1 MSRYLIS
8 IDVGYR
14 NLAVALARVN
24 DAQTHDHDD
33 HAHTHFTLL
42 DIRREDCLDGK
53 KRPSHE
59 KTAYCVCLRMH
70 EILLYYRATFVDF
83 EVDTVHVV
91 IEQQVRAA
99 PINIALKS
107 AIVGMLYGKFGI
119 GGGNPR
125 FSIKYMPARRKFDC
139 LASPGF
145 ASCLAEYVNAHDD
158 VEMPDHDLKKKSVVV
173 STALFIN
180 SFASAAV
187 SASASCTGG
196 LFAIDERCKQRAT
209 LEQIFN
215 PDSSLVG
222 KKRPRRGGKGRGKGK
237 LDDVCDVLLQI
248 CTEVVAGGEQAQKK
262 RKTPRSCPHVVIIDD
277 DDGSN
282 SGSGSGSRGRG
293 SDHPHGG
300 CSSEGGVE
308 VEDGSLDLQLA
319 RETSASVRTGSPTL
333 TTNPTK
339 PTNPRTTTTPTNP
352 TTTTTTEPES
362 KSKAKS
368 KSKSTRST
376 PGSAT
381 STPGSATSRSPK
393 RALRSAHPVS
403 SSSCSS
409 SSRLRRTGDVV
420 QIEIAPV
427 PEPPCD
433 PAAESSESFH

>member
-1 MSRYLIS
+1 MSGTGTWQWRLPVS
-8 IDVGYR
+8 MMPT
-14 NLAVALARVN
+14 L
-24 DAQTHDHDD
+24 TP
-33 HAHTHFTLL
+33 TPPHFTLL

-83 EVDTVHVV
+83 VVDTVHVV
-91 IEQQVRAA
+91 IEQHVWAA
-99 PINIALKS
+99 PIYIALKS

-139 LASPGF
+139 LASPEF
-145 ASCLAEYVNAHDD
+145 ASCLADYVNAHDD

-173 STALFIN
+173 STAQFIN
-180 SFASAAV
+180 SFATAA
-187 SASASCTGG
+187 ASCTGG
-196 LFAIDERCKQRAT
+196 LFAIDERSKQRAT
-209 LEQIFN
+209 LEQIFT

-248 CTEVVAGGEQAQKK
+248 CTEVVAGGAQAQKK
-262 RKTPRSCPHVVIIDD
+262 RKSPRSCPHVVIIDD
-277 DDGSN
+277 YDDGSNSSN
-282 SGSGSGSRGRG
+282 SGSGSGSRGGG

-319 RETSASVRTGSPTL
+319 RETSASVRTGSPTH
-333 TTNPTK
+333 TTNPT
-339 PTNPRTTTTPTNP
+339 NPTNP
-352 TTTTTTEPES
+352 TTTTTTESESES
-362 KSKAKS
+362 KSRLQSRSRPTSRSS
-368 KSKSTRST
+368 KSTRSRSRSTRSRPKSTRSRSTRST
-376 PGSAT
+376 PGSAR
-381 STPGSATSRSPK
+381 SRSPK
-393 RALRSAHPVS
+393 RAARSAHPIS
-403 SSSCSS
+403 SSSSSS

-420 QIEIAPV
+420 EIEIEPV

-433 PAAESSESFH
+433 PAAESSESFQ